1 MGFIEGNNRD
11 QIILESLNDY
21 ISEDNPVRVID
32 AYVDQLE
39 MKELGFI
46 RADRPTKGRPPYNPQ
61 DLLKLYIYG
70 YLNNVRSSRK
80 LEDETNRNIEVMWL
94 LKRLKPDFKTI
105 ADFRKDNKKAL
116 EKVFRDFNRLCDEWS
131 LYGKE
136 LVAVDGSK
144 FKAYN
149 SKKNNYNKKKLK
161 KHLKYIDDKISKYM
175 QAFDEKD
182 KIESCDRKPNAK
194 EIGEKINKLKERKK
208 KYEEYQKYL
217 EETGKN
223 EISTTD
229 PDARLMSNNNNGLDV
244 SYNVQ
249 TTVDEKHK
257 LLVDFKVIQNPND
270 LGQLAP
276 MALRAKKL
284 FGGKEFEILADKGY
298 YEAKGLRKCVDN
310 DITPYSTKQAQ
321 ANRTGNKD
329 FYIDKFTYDKKE
341 NVYICPAGK
350 KLYLYRQR
358 KEKGKVIGYQYR
370 NTEACKSCQF
380 KDKCTTSKTSRTI
393 FRSIYQDTLD
403 EIDLNTNMN
412 MDKYKKRQTI
422 VEHPYGTVKRG
433 FGANYFL
440 TKGKAS
446 VRAETALSFLS
457 YNMKRAMKIIGV
469 KEILGKLTQRR
480 EPVLV

>member
-229 PDARLMSNNNNGLDV
+229 PDARLMSNNNNGL
-244 SYNVQ
+244 
-249 TTVDEKHK
+249 T
-257 LLVDFKVIQNPND
+257 
-270 LGQLAP
+270 
-276 MALRAKKL
+276 
-284 FGGKEFEILADKGY
+284 
-298 YEAKGLRKCVDN
+298 
-310 DITPYSTKQAQ
+310 
-321 ANRTGNKD
+321 
-329 FYIDKFTYDKKE
+329 
-341 NVYICPAGK
+341 
-350 KLYLYRQR
+350 
-358 KEKGKVIGYQYR
+358 
-370 NTEACKSCQF
+370 
-380 KDKCTTSKTSRTI
+380 
-393 FRSIYQDTLD
+393 
-403 EIDLNTNMN
+403 
-412 MDKYKKRQTI
+412 
-422 VEHPYGTVKRG
+422 
-433 FGANYFL
+433 
-440 TKGKAS
+440 
-446 VRAETALSFLS
+446 
-457 YNMKRAMKIIGV
+457 
-469 KEILGKLTQRR
+469 
-480 EPVLV
+480 

>member
-1 MGFIEGNNRD
+1 M
-11 QIILESLNDY
+11 
-21 ISEDNPVRVID
+21 
-32 AYVDQLE
+32 
-39 MKELGFI
+39 
-46 RADRPTKGRPPYNPQ
+46 
-61 DLLKLYIYG
+61 
-70 YLNNVRSSRK
+70 
-80 LEDETNRNIEVMWL
+80 
-94 LKRLKPDFKTI
+94 
-105 ADFRKDNKKAL
+105 
-116 EKVFRDFNRLCDEWS
+116 
-131 LYGKE
+131 
-136 LVAVDGSK
+136 
-144 FKAYN
+144 
-149 SKKNNYNKKKLK
+149 
-161 KHLKYIDDKISKYM
+161 
-175 QAFDEKD
+175 
-182 KIESCDRKPNAK
+182 
-194 EIGEKINKLKERKK
+194 
-208 KYEEYQKYL
+208 
-217 EETGKN
+217 
-223 EISTTD
+223 
-229 PDARLMSNNNNGLDV
+229 DV

-480 EPVLV
+480 EPVLA